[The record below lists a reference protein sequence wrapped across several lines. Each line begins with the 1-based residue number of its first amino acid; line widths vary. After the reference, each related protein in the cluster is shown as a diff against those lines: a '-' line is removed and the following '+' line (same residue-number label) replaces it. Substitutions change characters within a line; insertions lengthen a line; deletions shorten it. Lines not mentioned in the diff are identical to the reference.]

1 MLQGLLIRIQTVFMT
16 DKMDFVAIDFET
28 ANEKRNSACAI
39 GLTTVRNGEIVDSFS
54 RLIRPPEL
62 RFSFWNSNVHGLTEN
77 DVKNS
82 PTFAELWPE
91 VLPLLENQLVIAHNA
106 AFDLSVLRYSL
117 HAVSVPVP
125 RLTYLCS
132 LHVARCV
139 WPNFVSHSLGFLADS
154 LGISLDHHDAGS
166 DSRASAEVVLHS
178 VEKTQATSVINLA
191 NTFDI
196 RLGELYSAEEWVP
209 SSAPSFRSNRKIVEI
224 EIPVEFDVSSH
235 DFFGRNIAIT
245 GELRMFSRKDA
256 FRIIEKFGGC
266 PSESVTQK
274 TSYLITGNQDVRMLA
289 SGTSES
295 SKLQKAKKL
304 RENGCDLRIIS
315 ESDFTE
321 MIFAPTKNGN

>member
-1 MLQGLLIRIQTVFMT
+1 
-16 DKMDFVAIDFET
+16 MDFVAIDFET

-39 GLTTVRNGEIVDSFS
+39 GLTTVRSGKIVDTFS

-62 RFSFWNSNVHGLTEN
+62 RFSFWNSKVHGLTEN
-77 DVKNS
+77 DVKDS

-91 VLPLLENQLVIAHNA
+91 VLPLLENQLVVAHNA
-106 AFDLSVLRYSL
+106 SFDISVLRYSL
-117 HAVSVPVP
+117 HAVSAPIP

-132 LHVARCV
+132 VHVARCV
-139 WPNFVSHSLGFLADS
+139 WPDLVSHSLGFLADL

-166 DSRASAEVVLHS
+166 DSRASAEIILRS
-178 VEKTQATSVINLA
+178 VQKAQATSVINLA

-196 RLGELYSAEEWVP
+196 RLGELYSAEEWLP
-209 SSAPSFRSNRKIVEI
+209 SSAPSFRSNRETVEI
-224 EIPVEFDVSSH
+224 DLPKGFDISSH

-245 GELRMFSRKDA
+245 GELKMFRRKDA
-256 FRIIEKFGGC
+256 FRIIEQFGGC
-266 PSESVTQK
+266 PSESITKK

-289 SGTSES
+289 SGTAES

-321 MIFAPTKNGN
+321 MIFAPTKNGNG